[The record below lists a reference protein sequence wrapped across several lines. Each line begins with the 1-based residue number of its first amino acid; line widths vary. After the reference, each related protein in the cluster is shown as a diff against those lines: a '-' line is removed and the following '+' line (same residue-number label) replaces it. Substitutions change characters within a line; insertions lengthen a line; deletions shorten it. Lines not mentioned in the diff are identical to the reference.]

1 MYITNIYIFCVRNF
15 CELWNGKCCCFTAAG
30 TTPECMSRAFMCL
43 TPSCTRAD
51 GKTCALTSVANANRK
66 RPKRNHCLSHNI
78 AIRLLNAGAS
88 CGREK

>member
-30 TTPECMSRAFMCL
+30 TTPECMSRSFMCL
-43 TPSCTRAD
+43 TPSCIRAD

-66 RPKRNHCLSHNI
+66 RQKHLTDQKPLQ
-78 AIRLLNAGAS
+78 ALERLFQRGKLWV
-88 CGREK
+88 